1 MILSTSRRNATV
13 HVNDAAQ
20 RRFSAILE
28 ATIDNTLL
36 EGIAA
41 SAFLTDVGGAD
52 DVLAELFEHQ
62 KPDDLRARIETLRAG
77 QHAGLGQVPA
87 PPERL
92 AALRAELQAQ
102 RLDGFLVP
110 LADEHQG
117 EFIAKRSQRLA
128 WLTGFGGSAG
138 MAIVLRDKAAIF
150 VDGRYTL
157 QVRDQVDTDAFAP
170 VALAEIP
177 PDVWLRDNL
186 QKGARLGFDPWL
198 HTSSGI
204 ARLRV
209 ACTDAGAELVPI
221 EHNPVDLVWDD
232 QPPAPLGPVMSL
244 PEGSAGVSSG
254 EKRRQFSG
262 GLEEAQCA
270 ASVLSA
276 PDSIA
281 WLLNIRGS
289 DVPNTPLALGYAI
302 VYRTGDVDWFIDS
315 RKIPPSTLQ
324 KLDSGISVCLPNEF
338 AERLAALGKSEGAV
352 RVDPASAP
360 EWIRLTLEAAGATL
374 SAGADLCALP
384 KARKNNAEISGTRAA
399 HIRDGAAL
407 TTFLAWLSDAGPK
420 GGVTEISAADY
431 LYECRRT
438 NEKFRGLSFD
448 TISGSGPNGAI
459 VHYRV
464 TPATNRKLAPGDVY
478 LVDSGAQYLDGTTD
492 VTRTVF
498 IDDGNGA
505 SAEAKDRNTRVLKGH
520 IAVAT
525 ARFPAGTHG
534 SQIDA
539 LARLA
544 LWDAGLDYDHGTG
557 HGVGSYLGVHEGPQ
571 RISKQGGGVPM
582 EPGMILSNEPGYYKE
597 GAYGI
602 RIENLV
608 VVSEAVSD
616 RDTERSMLEFE
627 TITLA
632 PIDRKLID
640 RDLLTPDERAWLDG
654 YHVRVRETLSPLV
667 DESVRAWLET
677 ATAPI

>member
-1 MILSTSRRNATV
+1 MRGNEGPE
-13 HVNDAAQ
+13 
-20 RRFSAILE
+20 RRFSAIVE
-28 ATIDNTLL
+28 AKIDTTLL

-41 SAFLTDVGGAD
+41 SAFLTDVDGAD
-52 DVLAELFEHQ
+52 DVLADLF
-62 KPDDLRARIETLRAG
+62 KDDRPADICARIDALRAE
-77 QHAGLGQVPA
+77 QHAGLGLVPA
-87 PPERL
+87 PADRL
-92 AALRAELQAQ
+92 AALRAELAAQ
-102 RLDGFLVP
+102 QLDGFLVP

-117 EFIAKRSQRLA
+117 EFIARRSQRLA

-138 MAIVLRDKAAIF
+138 MAIVLAEKAAIF

-157 QVRDQVDTDAFAP
+157 QVRDQVDTDAFVP
-170 VALAEIP
+170 VALAEISP
-177 PDVWLRDNL
+177 QQWLRDNL
-186 QKGARLGFDPWL
+186 PEGARLGFDPWL
-198 HTSSGI
+198 HTSAGV

-209 ACTDAGAELVPI
+209 ACTEAGAELAPVGQ
-221 EHNPVDLVWDD
+221 NPVDAVWED
-232 QPPAPLGPVMSL
+232 QPPAPLGPVMFL
-244 PEGSAGVSSG
+244 TDTQAGISSG
-254 EKRRQFSG
+254 EKRRQFSR

-289 DVPNTPLALGYAI
+289 DVPNTPLALGYAV
-302 VYRTGDVDWFIDS
+302 VYRSGDVDWFIDT
-315 RKIPPSTLQ
+315 RKIRDSIRQ
-324 KLDSGISVCLPNEF
+324 NLDSGISIFPPTEF
-338 AERLAALGKSEGAV
+338 ADRLALLGKSDGAV
-352 RVDPASAP
+352 LVDPASAP
-360 EWIRLTLEAAGATL
+360 EWIRLTLEAAGAAL
-374 SAGADLCALP
+374 SAGTDLCALP
-384 KARKNNAEISGTRAA
+384 KARKNSAEISGTRAA

-431 LYECRRT
+431 LYECRRRDSR
-438 NEKFRGLSFD
+438 FRGLSFD

-464 TPATNRKLAPGDVY
+464 TPATDRTLDPGDVY

-498 IDDGNGA
+498 IDDGKGA

-525 ARFPAGTHG
+525 ARFPEGTHG

-539 LARLA
+539 LARPA
-544 LWDAGLDYDHGTG
+544 LWEAGLDYDHGTG

-608 VVSEAVSD
+608 VVSEAASD
-616 RDTERSMLEFE
+616 KDAERSMLEFE

-632 PIDRKLID
+632 PIDRNLID
-640 RDLLTPDERAWLDG
+640 RNLLTDTERAWLDS

-667 DESVRAWLET
+667 DESVRAWLAT

>member
-1 MILSTSRRNATV
+1 MILSTSSRNATV
-13 HVNDAAQ
+13 RVSNAPD

-28 ATIDNTLL
+28 ATIDSTLL

-41 SAFLTDVGGAD
+41 SAFLTEVGGAD

-62 KPDDLRARIETLRAG
+62 RPDDVRARIETLRRR

-92 AALRAELQAQ
+92 EALRAELQAQ

-110 LADEHQG
+110 LADEYQG

-138 MAIVLRDKAAIF
+138 MAVVLRDKAAIF

-157 QVRDQVDTDAFAP
+157 QVRDQVDTKAFVP
-170 VALAEIP
+170 VALAETSP
-177 PDVWLRDNL
+177 EDWLRHNL
-186 QKGARLGFDPWL
+186 QKGACLGFDPWL

-204 ARLRV
+204 ARLRI
-209 ACTDAGAELVPI
+209 ACTEAGAELVPV
-221 EHNPVDLVWDD
+221 EQNPVDVVWED
-232 QPPAPLGPVMSL
+232 QPPHPLGPLMSL
-244 PEGSAGVSSG
+244 TDERAGASSE
-254 EKRRQFSG
+254 EKRRQFSDALG
-262 GLEEAQCA
+262 DAQCA

-289 DVPNTPLALGYAI
+289 DVPNTPLVLGYAI
-302 VYRTGDVDWFIDS
+302 VYRTGDVDWFIDA
-315 RKIPPSTLQ
+315 RKIPGSIRQ
-324 KLDSGISVCLPNEF
+324 KLDSGISVF
-338 AERLAALGKSEGAV
+338 APHAFADRLGELGKPEGAV

-360 EWIRLTLEAAGATL
+360 EWIRLTLESAGATL
-374 SAGADLCALP
+374 SAGTDLCVLP
-384 KARKNNAEISGTRAA
+384 KARKNGAEISGTRAA

-407 TTFLAWLSDAGPK
+407 TTFLAWLAEAGPK
-420 GGVTEISAADY
+420 GGVTEISAVHY

-438 NEKFRGLSFD
+438 TEKFRGLSFD

-464 TPATNRKLAPGDVY
+464 TPATDRKLAPGDVY

-498 IDDGNGA
+498 IDDGKGA

-544 LWDAGLDYDHGTG
+544 LWEAGLDYDHGTG

-571 RISKQGGGVPM
+571 RISKQGGGVAM

-608 VVSEAVSD
+608 VVTEALSTAE
-616 RDTERSMLEFE
+616 TERRMLEFE

-632 PIDRKLID
+632 PIDRNLIE
-640 RDLLTPDERAWLDG
+640 RDLLTSDERAWLDS
-654 YHVRVRETLSPLV
+654 YHARVRETLSPLV
-667 DESVRAWLET
+667 DKSVRAWLHT

>member
-1 MILSTSRRNATV
+1 MPE
-13 HVNDAAQ
+13 NDGPK

-28 ATIDNTLL
+28 ATIDITLL

-41 SAFLTDVGGAD
+41 SAFLTDVNGVD
-52 DVLAELFEHQ
+52 DVLAEFFEHENTA
-62 KPDDLRARIETLRAG
+62 DVRARIDALRADDRS
-77 QHAGLGQVPA
+77 GLGLVPA
-87 PPERL
+87 PLERL
-92 AALRAELQAQ
+92 VALRAELAERQ
-102 RLDGFLVP
+102 LDGFLVP

-138 MAIVLRDKAAIF
+138 MAIVLADKAAIF
-150 VDGRYTL
+150 VDGRYSL
-157 QVRDQVDTDAFAP
+157 QVRDQVVTTAFTP
-170 VALAEIP
+170 VALAETSP
-177 PDVWLRDNL
+177 EAWLRENL
-186 QKGARLGFDPWL
+186 PKGARLGFDPWL
-198 HTSSGI
+198 HTSSGT

-209 ACTDAGAELVPI
+209 ACTEAGAELAPVQQ
-221 EHNPVDLVWDD
+221 NPVDLVWVD
-232 QPPAPLGPVMSL
+232 QPPIPLGPVMSL
-244 PEGSAGVSSG
+244 AQKHAGMATL
-254 EKRRQFSG
+254 EKRRQFSE
-262 GLEEAQCA
+262 GLEDAQCS

-302 VYRTGDVDWFIDS
+302 VRLSGDIDWFVDA
-315 RKIPPSTLQ
+315 RKIPASVRDT
-324 KLDSGISVCLPNEF
+324 LDSGVLILPP
-338 AERLAALGKSEGAV
+338 ADLTDRLAALGKSEGSV
-352 RVDPASAP
+352 HVDPASAP
-360 EWIRLTLEAAGATL
+360 EWIRLTLDAAGASL
-374 SAGADLCALP
+374 SAGTDLCVLP
-384 KARKNNAEISGTRAA
+384 KARKNDSEIQGTRAA

-407 TTFLAWLSDAGPK
+407 TTFLAWLAQAGPK
-420 GGVTEISAADY
+420 GGVTEISAADH
-431 LYECRRT
+431 LYQCRRT
-438 NEKFRGLSFD
+438 DDRFRGLSFD

-464 TPATNRKLAPGDVY
+464 TADTDRALNPGDVY

-498 IDDGNGA
+498 IDDGKGA
-505 SAEAKDRNTRVLKGH
+505 SAQAKERNTRVLKGH

-525 ARFPAGTHG
+525 ARFPVGTHG
-534 SQIDA
+534 SQIDV

-544 LWDAGLDYDHGTG
+544 LWEAGLDYDHGTG

-571 RISKQGGGVPM
+571 RISKQGGGVAM

-608 VVSEAVSD
+608 VVAEGDDGGSATA
-616 RDTERSMLEFE
+616 DTERKMLEFE

-632 PIDRKLID
+632 PIDRNLID
-640 RDLLTPDERAWLDG
+640 RDLLTEAERDWLDA
-654 YHVRVRETLSPLV
+654 YHARVRDTLSPLV
-667 DESVRAWLET
+667 DEGVRNWLKAVT
-677 ATAPI
+677 VPI

>member
-1 MILSTSRRNATV
+1 MRVNNA
-13 HVNDAAQ
+13 AE

-28 ATIDNTLL
+28 AKIDTILL

-41 SAFLTDVGGAD
+41 SAFLTDVAGAD

-62 KPDDLRARIETLRAG
+62 QPGDIRARIDTLRAA

-87 PPERL
+87 PPARL
-92 AALRAELQAQ
+92 AALRAVLEAQ

-157 QVRDQVDTDAFAP
+157 QVRDQVDTAAFAP
-170 VALAEIP
+170 LAVAETS
-177 PDVWLRDNL
+177 PDDWLRENL
-186 QKGARLGFDPWL
+186 QKGARVGFDPWL
-198 HTSSGI
+198 HTSAGI

-209 ACTDAGAELVPI
+209 ACTEAGAELAPV
-221 EHNPVDLVWDD
+221 EQNPVDLVWDD
-232 QPPAPLGPVMSL
+232 QPPVPLGPVMAL
-244 PEGSAGVSSG
+244 PEENAGVPSE
-254 EKRRQFSG
+254 EKRRQFSE
-262 GLEEAQCA
+262 GLVAAQCA

-315 RKIPPSTLQ
+315 RKIPPSTRQ
-324 KLDSGISVCLPNEF
+324 KLDSGISLFPPNEF
-338 AERLAALGKSEGAV
+338 AGRLAALGKSDGAV

-360 EWIRLTLEAAGATL
+360 EGIRLALEAAGATL
-374 SAGADLCALP
+374 SAGTDLCNLP
-384 KARKNNAEISGTRAA
+384 KARKNSTEISGTRAA
-399 HIRDGAAL
+399 HVRDGAAL
-407 TTFLAWLSDAGPK
+407 TTFLAWLSDAAPK
-420 GGVTEISAADY
+420 GGVTEMSAADY
-431 LYECRRT
+431 LYDCRRT

-498 IDDGNGA
+498 IDDGKGA
-505 SAEAKDRNTRVLKGH
+505 SAEAKERNTRVLKGH

-534 SQIDA
+534 SQIDV

-544 LWDAGLDYDHGTG
+544 LWEAGLDYDHGTG

-608 VVSEAVSD
+608 VVSKALPD
-616 RDTERSMLEFE
+616 KDTERSMLEFE

-632 PIDRKLID
+632 PIDRNLID
-640 RDLLTPDERAWLDG
+640 RDLLTADERAWLDG
-654 YHVRVRETLSPLV
+654 YHARVRETLSPLV
-667 DESVRAWLET
+667 DKSVRTWLEA

>member
-1 MILSTSRRNATV
+1 MRAKPASK
-13 HVNDAAQ
+13 

-28 ATIDNTLL
+28 AKIDNSLL

-41 SAFLTDVGGAD
+41 SAFLTDVDGAD
-52 DVLAELFEHQ
+52 NVLAELFPQEDPADITRQ
-62 KPDDLRARIETLRAG
+62 IEALRSER
-77 QHAGLGQVPA
+77 HAGLGQVPA
-87 PPERL
+87 PAQRL
-92 AALRAELQAQ
+92 ADLRAELTAQA
-102 RLDGFLVP
+102 LDGFLVP

-138 MAIVLRDKAAIF
+138 TAIVLEDKAAIF

-157 QVRDQVDTDAFAP
+157 QVRDQVDTKAFAP
-170 VALAEIP
+170 VALAETSP
-177 PDVWLRDNL
+177 EAWLRQNL
-186 QKGARLGFDPWL
+186 PKGARLGFDPWL
-198 HTSSGI
+198 HTSSGT

-209 ACTDAGAELVPI
+209 ACTDAGAELAPVDQ
-221 EHNPVDLVWDD
+221 NPVDRVWAD
-232 QPPAPLGPVMSL
+232 QPPIPLGPVMTL
-244 PEGSAGVSSG
+244 EDEYAGAASV
-254 EKRRQFSG
+254 EKRQKFS
-262 GLEEAQCA
+262 EALAADQCT

-302 VYRTGDVDWFIDS
+302 VHSSGDVDWFIDA
-315 RKIPPSTLQ
+315 RKIPISTRS
-324 KLDSGISVCLPNEF
+324 KFDDGISILSPGDF
-338 AERLAALGKSEGAV
+338 ADRLAALGQSDGAV

-360 EWIRLTLEAAGATL
+360 EWVRLTLDAAGAAL
-374 SAGADLCALP
+374 SAGTDLCALP
-384 KARKNNAEISGTRAA
+384 KARKNKAEIAGTRAA

-407 TTFLAWLSDAGPK
+407 TTFLAWLAEAGPK
-420 GGVTEISAADY
+420 GGVTEISAADR

-438 NEKFRGLSFD
+438 DDKFRGLSFD

-464 TPATNRKLAPGDVY
+464 TAETDRALSPGDVY

-498 IDDGNGA
+498 IDDGKGA
-505 SAEAKDRNTRVLKGH
+505 SAEAKERNTRVLKGH
-520 IAVAT
+520 IAIAT
-525 ARFPAGTHG
+525 ARFPIGTHG

-544 LWDAGLDYDHGTG
+544 LWEAGLDYDHGTG

-571 RISKQGGGVPM
+571 RISKQGGGVAM

-608 VVSEAVSD
+608 VVADDSSSAPSERA
-616 RDTERSMLEFE
+616 MLAFE

-632 PIDRKLID
+632 PIDRNLID
-640 RDLLTPDERAWLDG
+640 RNLLTESERDWLDA
-654 YHVRVRETLSPLV
+654 YHARVRETLSPLV
-667 DESVRAWLET
+667 DESVRAWMET

>member
-1 MILSTSRRNATV
+1 MRANDGLKRRI
-13 HVNDAAQ
+13 
-20 RRFSAILE
+20 SAILE

-41 SAFLTDVGGAD
+41 SAFLTDVDGAD
-52 DVLAELFEHQ
+52 EVLAELFGDEN
-62 KPDDLRARIETLRAG
+62 PAEVRTRIDALRAE
-77 QHAGLGQVPA
+77 HHFGLGQVPA
-87 PPERL
+87 PPERQ
-92 AALRAELQAQ
+92 AALRTELAEQQLH
-102 RLDGFLVP
+102 GFLVP

-138 MAIVLRDKAAIF
+138 MAIVLADKAAIF

-157 QVRDQVDTDAFAP
+157 QVRDQVDTNAFAP
-170 VALAEIP
+170 VAVAETS
-177 PDVWLRDNL
+177 PDAWLRDNL
-186 QKGARLGFDPWL
+186 PEGARLGFDPWL
-198 HTSSGI
+198 HTSSGT

-209 ACTDAGAELVPI
+209 ACTDSGAELVPV
-221 EHNPVDLVWDD
+221 EQNPVDRVWED
-232 QPPAPLGPVMSL
+232 QPPVPLGPVMSRAQ
-244 PEGSAGVSSG
+244 EHAGVTSV
-254 EKRRQFSG
+254 EKRRQFSE
-262 GLEEAQCA
+262 GLAEAQCV

-289 DVPNTPLALGYAI
+289 DVPNSPLALGYAT
-302 VYRTGDVDWFIDS
+302 VHLSGDVDWFIDT
-315 RKIPPSTLQ
+315 RKIPASTRDN
-324 KLDSGISVCLPNEF
+324 LDPGISIQPPEGF
-338 AERLAALGKSEGAV
+338 ADGLAALVKSDGAV

-360 EWIRLTLEAAGATL
+360 EWIRLTLAAAGVSL
-374 SAGADLCALP
+374 SAGVDLCALP
-384 KARKNNAEISGTRAA
+384 KARKNSVEVAGTRTA

-407 TTFLAWLSDAGPK
+407 TTFLAWLADAGPK
-420 GGVTEISAADY
+420 GGVTEISAANH
-431 LYECRRT
+431 LYERRCT
-438 NEKFRGLSFD
+438 DARFRGLSFD

-464 TPATNRKLAPGDVY
+464 TQETDRSLTPGDVY

-498 IDDGNGA
+498 IDDGKGA
-505 SAEAKDRNTRVLKGH
+505 SAQMKDHNTRVLKGH

-525 ARFPAGTHG
+525 ARFPSGTHG

-544 LWDAGLDYDHGTG
+544 LWEAGLDYDHGTG

-582 EPGMILSNEPGYYKE
+582 EPGMILSNEPGYYLE

-608 VVSEAVSD
+608 VVTESAGNATSE
-616 RDTERSMLEFE
+616 RNMLEFE

-632 PIDRKLID
+632 PIDRNLID
-640 RDLLTPDERAWLDG
+640 RDLLTAAERDWFDA
-654 YHVRVRETLSPLV
+654 YHIRVRETLSPLV
-667 DESVRAWLET
+667 DEHVRKWLKT

>member
-1 MILSTSRRNATV
+1 MRL
-13 HVNDAAQ
+13 DDGYKW
-20 RRFSAILE
+20 RFPALLE
-28 ATIDNTLL
+28 AEIDNFLL

-41 SAFLTDVGGAD
+41 SAFLTDVDGAD
-52 DVLAELFEHQ
+52 RMLAELFDGER
-62 KPDDLRARIETLRAG
+62 PADIRTRITALRENDRS
-77 QHAGLGQVPA
+77 GLDRVPA

-92 AALRAELQAQ
+92 DALRAELATQ

-138 MAIVLRDKAAIF
+138 MAIVLTDRAAIF

-157 QVRDQVDTDAFAP
+157 QVRDQVDTGAFVP
-170 VALAEIP
+170 VALAETSP
-177 PDVWLRDNL
+177 EDWLRENL
-186 QKGARLGFDPWL
+186 PKGACLGFDPWL

-204 ARLRV
+204 ARLRG
-209 ACTDAGAELVPI
+209 ACTEAGAELAPVEKNPI
-221 EHNPVDLVWDD
+221 DRVWED
-232 QPPAPLGPVMSL
+232 QPPAPLGPVSAL
-244 PEGSAGVSSG
+244 AAEYAGVASS
-254 EKRRQFSG
+254 EKRRQFSS
-262 GLEEAQCA
+262 GLAEAQCI

-289 DVPNTPLALGYAI
+289 DVPNTPLALSYAI
-302 VYRTGDVDWFIDS
+302 VHVSGDVDWFIDA
-315 RKIPPSTLQ
+315 RKIPGSTR
-324 KLDSGISVCLPNEF
+324 KSLDSGIAIKPPAGF
-338 AERLAALGKSEGAV
+338 ADNLAALKKKKGAV

-360 EWIRLTLEAAGATL
+360 EWIRLTLDAAGVSL
-374 SAGADLCALP
+374 SAGTDLCVLP
-384 KARKNNAEISGTRAA
+384 KARKNSTEIAGTRAA

-407 TTFLAWLSDAGPK
+407 TTFLAWLAEAGPK

-431 LYECRRT
+431 LHECRRT
-438 NEKFRGLSFD
+438 DPGFRGLSFE
-448 TISGSGPNGAI
+448 TISGSGPHGAI

-464 TPATNRKLAPGDVY
+464 TEQTDRPLNPGDVY

-498 IDDGNGA
+498 IDDGTGA
-505 SAEAKDRNTRVLKGH
+505 SAGIKDRNTRVLKGH

-539 LARLA
+539 LARLS
-544 LWDAGLDYDHGTG
+544 LWEAGLDYDHGTG

-571 RISKQGGGVPM
+571 RISKQGGGVAM

-608 VVSEAVSD
+608 VVAEGGSTAE
-616 RDTERSMLEFE
+616 TERRMLEFE

-632 PIDRKLID
+632 PIDRNLID
-640 RDLLTPDERAWLDG
+640 RDLLTEDERGWLDA
-654 YHVRVRETLSPLV
+654 YHARVRDTLSPLV
-667 DESVRAWLET
+667 DEDVRIWLET

>member
-1 MILSTSRRNATV
+1 MRA
-13 HVNDAAQ
+13 NDPWNW
-20 RRFSAILE
+20 RFSALLE
-28 ATIDNTLL
+28 AMIDTILL

-41 SAFLTDVGGAD
+41 SAFLTDVDGAD
-52 DVLAELFEHQ
+52 TVLTELFTGED
-62 KPDDLRARIETLRAG
+62 PGEIRGRIDALRAE
-77 QHAGLGQVPA
+77 HHFGLGQVPA

-92 AALRAELQAQ
+92 AALREELQAQ
-102 RLDGFLVP
+102 HLDGFLVP

-138 MAIVLRDKAAIF
+138 LAIVLADKAAIF

-157 QVRDQVDTDAFAP
+157 QVRDQVDTAAITP
-170 VALAEIP
+170 VALAETSP
-177 PDVWLRDNL
+177 EAWLRENL
-186 QKGARLGFDPWL
+186 PKGARLGFDPWL
-198 HTSSGI
+198 HTSSGT
-204 ARLRV
+204 ARMRV
-209 ACTDAGAELVPI
+209 ACTEAGAELAPVEQNPI
-221 EHNPVDLVWDD
+221 DRVWED
-232 QPPAPLGPVMSL
+232 QPPVPLGPVMSL
-244 PEGSAGVSSG
+244 AEAHTGAPSV
-254 EKRRQFSG
+254 EKRRQFSD
-262 GLEEAQCA
+262 GLKEAQCR

-302 VYRTGDVDWFIDS
+302 VHISGDVDWFIDE
-315 RKIPPSTLQ
+315 RKIPGSARRDF
-324 KLDSGISVCLPNEF
+324 DSGISIRSPAEF
-338 AERLAALGKSEGAV
+338 ADRLAALAESDGAV

-360 EWIRLTLEAAGATL
+360 EWIRLTLDSAGASL
-374 SAGADLCALP
+374 SAGTDLCALP
-384 KARKNNAEISGTRAA
+384 KARKNSAEIAGTRAA

-407 TTFLAWLSDAGPK
+407 TTFLAWLDTEGPE
-420 GGVTEISAADY
+420 GGLTEISAADH

-438 NEKFRGLSFD
+438 DARFRGLSFD

-464 TPATNRKLAPGDVY
+464 TPETDRKLNPGEVY

-498 IDDGNGA
+498 ISDGKGA
-505 SAEAKDRNTRVLKGH
+505 SAEAKERNTRVLKGH
-520 IAVAT
+520 IAIAT
-525 ARFPAGTHG
+525 ARFPVGTHG

-544 LWDAGLDYDHGTG
+544 LWEAGLDYDHGTG

-571 RISKQGGGVPM
+571 RISKQGGGVAM

-597 GAYGI
+597 GSYGI

-608 VVSEAVSD
+608 VVTVSGD
-616 RDTERSMLEFE
+616 PADTERRMLEFE

-640 RDLLTPDERAWLDG
+640 RDLLTAEERHWLDA
-654 YHVRVRETLSPLV
+654 YHARVRDTLSPLV
-667 DESVRAWLET
+667 GDGVRRWLED

>member
-1 MILSTSRRNATV
+1 MRAKPALK
-13 HVNDAAQ
+13 

-28 ATIDNTLL
+28 AKIDNSLL

-41 SAFLTDVGGAD
+41 SAFLTDVDGAD
-52 DVLAELFEHQ
+52 SVLAELFPQEDPADIKRQ
-62 KPDDLRARIETLRAG
+62 IEALRTERD
-77 QHAGLGQVPA
+77 AGLGQVPA
-87 PPERL
+87 PAQRL
-92 AALRAELQAQ
+92 ADLRAELAAQAF
-102 RLDGFLVP
+102 DGFLVP

-117 EFIAKRSQRLA
+117 EFIARRSQRLA

-138 MAIVLRDKAAIF
+138 MAIVLADKAAIF

-157 QVRDQVDTDAFAP
+157 QVRDQVDTKAFAP
-170 VALAEIP
+170 VALAETSP
-177 PDVWLRDNL
+177 EAWLRQNL
-186 QKGARLGFDPWL
+186 PKGACLGFDPWL

-209 ACTDAGAELVPI
+209 ACTDAGAELAPVDQ
-221 EHNPVDLVWDD
+221 NPVDDVWAD
-232 QPPAPLGPVMSL
+232 QPPIPLGPVTSL
-244 PEGSAGVSSG
+244 ADEYAGAASL
-254 EKRRQFSG
+254 EKRQKFS
-262 GLEEAQCA
+262 EALAEDQCA

-302 VYRTGDVDWFIDS
+302 VHSSGHVDWFIDA
-315 RKIPPSTLQ
+315 RKIPASTQ
-324 KLDSGISVCLPNEF
+324 NKLDDGISILPPGDF
-338 AERLAALGKSEGAV
+338 ADRLAALGQSDGAV

-360 EWIRLTLEAAGATL
+360 EWVRLTLDAAGAAL
-374 SAGADLCALP
+374 SAGTDLCALP
-384 KARKNNAEISGTRAA
+384 KARKNKAEIAGTRAA

-407 TTFLAWLSDAGPK
+407 TTFLAWLAEAGPR
-420 GGVTEISAADY
+420 GGVTEISAADR
-431 LYECRRT
+431 LHECRRT
-438 NEKFRGLSFD
+438 DERFRGLSFD

-464 TPATNRKLAPGDVY
+464 TAETDRALKPGDVY

-498 IDDGNGA
+498 IDDGKGA
-505 SAEAKDRNTRVLKGH
+505 SAEAKERNTRVLKGH
-520 IAVAT
+520 IAIAT
-525 ARFPAGTHG
+525 ARFPVGTHG

-544 LWDAGLDYDHGTG
+544 LWEAGLDYDHGTG

-571 RISKQGGGVPM
+571 RISKQGGGVAM

-608 VVSEAVSD
+608 VVTDDSASLSSERA
-616 RDTERSMLEFE
+616 MLAFE

-632 PIDRKLID
+632 PIDRNLID
-640 RDLLTPDERAWLDG
+640 RDLLTESERHWLDG
-654 YHVRVRETLSPLV
+654 YHARVRETLSPLV
-667 DESVRAWLET
+667 DESVRTWIEA

>member
-1 MILSTSRRNATV
+1 MIDT
-13 HVNDAAQ
+13 
-20 RRFSAILE
+20 
-28 ATIDNTLL
+28 TLL

-41 SAFLTDVGGAD
+41 SAFLTDADGAD
-52 DVLAELFEHQ
+52 EVLAELFED
-62 KPDDLRARIETLRAG
+62 KDPADLRSQIDALRASH
-77 QHAGLGQVPA
+77 HAGLGQVPA
-87 PPERL
+87 PLERL
-92 AALRAELQAQ
+92 VGLRAELEAHE
-102 RLDGFLVP
+102 LHGFLVP

-138 MAIVLRDKAAIF
+138 MAVVLADKAAIF

-157 QVRDQVDTDAFAP
+157 QVRDQVDTVAFAP
-170 VALAEIP
+170 VALAEMSP
-177 PDVWLRDNL
+177 EAWLRQNL
-186 QKGARLGFDPWL
+186 PRGARLGFDPWL
-198 HTSSGI
+198 HTSSGT

-209 ACTDAGAELVPI
+209 ACTEAGAELA
-221 EHNPVDLVWDD
+221 PVDQNLVDRVWED
-232 QPPAPLGPVMSL
+232 QPPAPLGPVMAQS
-244 PEGSAGVSSG
+244 EAHAGVASV
-254 EKRRQFSG
+254 EKRRQFSE
-262 GLEEAQCA
+262 GLEAAQCV

-302 VYRTGDVDWFIDS
+302 VHRTGDVDWFIDA
-315 RKIPPSTLQ
+315 RKIPGSIRRS
-324 KLDSGISVCLPNEF
+324 LDAGISILHPGDF
-338 AERLAALGKSEGAV
+338 ADRLATLGKSDGAV

-360 EWIRLTLEAAGATL
+360 EWIRLTLDAAGAAL
-374 SAGADLCALP
+374 SAGTDLCALP
-384 KARKNNAEISGTRAA
+384 KARKNRAEIAGTRAA

-407 TTFLAWLSDAGPK
+407 TTFLAWLAEVSPK
-420 GGVTEISAADY
+420 GGVTEISAADH
-431 LYECRRT
+431 LYECRRGDDR
-438 NEKFRGLSFD
+438 FRGLSFD

-464 TPATNRKLAPGDVY
+464 TPGTDRVLNPGDVY

-498 IDDGNGA
+498 IDDGQGA
-505 SAEAKDRNTRVLKGH
+505 TKEAKERNTRVLKGH

-525 ARFPAGTHG
+525 AHFPKGTHG

-539 LARLA
+539 LARVA
-544 LWDAGLDYDHGTG
+544 LWEAGLDYDHGTG

-608 VVSEAVSD
+608 VVAEGSADS
-616 RDTERSMLEFE
+616 ERSMMEFE

-632 PIDRKLID
+632 PIDRNLID
-640 RDLLTPDERAWLDG
+640 RDLLTPDERTWLDA
-654 YHVRVRETLSPLV
+654 YHARVCETLSPLV
-667 DESVRAWLET
+667 GDAVRSWLEDV
-677 ATAPI
+677 TAPI

>member
-1 MILSTSRRNATV
+1 MRANDGLKRRI
-13 HVNDAAQ
+13 
-20 RRFSAILE
+20 SAILE

-41 SAFLTDVGGAD
+41 SAFLTDVDGAD
-52 DVLAELFEHQ
+52 EVLAELFADESPAEIRGRIDARRAEH
-62 KPDDLRARIETLRAG
+62 DF
-77 QHAGLGQVPA
+77 GLGQVPA
-87 PPERL
+87 PPARL
-92 AALRAELQAQ
+92 AAVRAELAAQ
-102 RLDGFLVP
+102 QLDGFLVP

-138 MAIVLRDKAAIF
+138 MAIVLADKAAIF

-157 QVRDQVDTDAFAP
+157 QVRDQVDTDAIAP
-170 VALAEIP
+170 VALAETSP
-177 PDVWLRDNL
+177 EAWLRNNL
-186 QKGARLGFDPWL
+186 PKGARLGFDPWL
-198 HTSSGI
+198 HTSAGI

-209 ACTDAGAELVPI
+209 ACTEAGAELAPVTQ
-221 EHNPVDLVWDD
+221 NPVDLVWED
-232 QPPAPLGPVMSL
+232 QPPVPLGPVMSL
-244 PEGSAGVSSG
+244 AYEHAGVASV
-254 EKRRQFSG
+254 EKRKQFSE
-262 GLEEAQCA
+262 GLEEAQCS

-302 VYRTGDVDWFIDS
+302 VHLSGDVDWFIDP
-315 RKIPPSTLQ
+315 RKMPASTRSD
-324 KLDSGISVCLPNEF
+324 LDAGISIHPPGDF
-338 AERLAALGKSEGAV
+338 ANGLAALVKSEGAV

-360 EWIRLTLEAAGATL
+360 EWIRLTLDAAGAAL
-374 SAGADLCALP
+374 SAGTDLCALP
-384 KARKNNAEISGTRAA
+384 KARKNSAEVAGTRAA

-407 TTFLAWLSDAGPK
+407 TTFLAWLAEAGPK
-420 GGVTEISAADY
+420 GGVTEMSSAEH

-438 NEKFRGLSFD
+438 DDRFRGLSFD

-464 TPATNRKLAPGDVY
+464 TPETDRPLNPGDVY

-498 IDDGNGA
+498 IDDGKGA
-505 SAEAKDRNTRVLKGH
+505 STQTRDRNTRVLKGH
-520 IAVAT
+520 IAIAT

-544 LWDAGLDYDHGTG
+544 LWEAGLDYDHGTG

-571 RISKQGGGVPM
+571 RISKQGGGVAM
-582 EPGMILSNEPGYYKE
+582 EPGMILSNEPGYYLE

-608 VVSEAVSD
+608 VV
-616 RDTERSMLEFE
+616 TESAGPAKDERNMLEFE

-632 PIDRKLID
+632 PIDRNLID
-640 RDLLTPDERAWLDG
+640 RDLLTAAERDWLDA
-654 YHVRVRETLSPLV
+654 YHARVRDTLSPLV
-667 DESVRAWLET
+667 AENVQTWLKT
-677 ATAPI
+677 VTAPI